1 MKPEIWDRGYA
12 DYILG
17 KTNPFNKKSTNGK
30 SWQAG
35 ADAARTAYPEGSAEL
50 KRAQLEVLS
59 SLTR

>member
-1 MKPEIWDRGYA
+1 MKEAVWDRGYT

-35 ADAARTAYPEGSAEL
+35 ADAAKSAYPEGSVEL
-50 KRAQLEVLS
+50 KRAQLEVRS
-59 SLTR
+59 SLAR